1 MTLQINKPV
10 NAKENTIDVS
20 VDVYYE
26 PNNYDYRIKVRSN
39 PELPEMIQICY
50 QELQEKDEHYKN
62 LAVISLDKEM
72 WDNIVYA
79 AEVVFDKSI

>member
-72 WDNIVYA
+72 WDNIAYA